1 MTKIDENGHGNKNI
15 DYEMKRQKAIEQ
27 ENGCKSIR
35 INSDKKDFDIN
46 EIFKDVKQS
55 AKKMLI
61 NTISKRLSGIEFKW
75 NNIIKSKVMKFAVKN
90 FLPDY
95 K

>member
-1 MTKIDENGHGNKNI
+1 
-15 DYEMKRQKAIEQ
+15 MKRQKAIEQ

-61 NTISKRLSGIEFKW
+61 NTISKRLSGIEFK
-75 NNIIKSKVMKFAVKN
+75 
-90 FLPDY
+90 
-95 K
+95 

>member
-1 MTKIDENGHGNKNI
+1 
-15 DYEMKRQKAIEQ
+15 
-27 ENGCKSIR
+27 
-35 INSDKKDFDIN
+35 
-46 EIFKDVKQS
+46 
-55 AKKMLI
+55 MLI

-75 NNIIKSKVMKFAVKN
+75 NNIIKSKVMKFAVKI